1 MSKTRNLII
10 IPTYNE
16 IENIL
21 IVIDKVLNLPV
32 QFHILVVDDNSPD
45 GTSNI
50 VNNLKKDNADKLF
63 LITRDKKDGLG
74 SAYKEGFKWAL
85 EKKYSYIFEM
95 DADLSHDPTEIN
107 NLKRLLINKECD
119 VAIGSRYLEGV
130 SVVNWPLSRIFL
142 SYFANIYVRI
152 ITSMPVKDST
162 SGFIGYS
169 NEALSSLNIDKI
181 KFNGYAFQIEMKFKL
196 WKKNFKLKE
205 HQIIFVNREH
215 GKSKMDKNIIFEAI
229 IGVIK
234 LKVNSIFKKRWI
246 NS

>member
-1 MSKTRNLII
+1 MKDDSLII

-16 IENIL
+16 AENIEA
-21 IVIDKVLNLPV
+21 VINKILSLDDNNS
-32 QFHILVVDDNSPD
+32 ILVVDDNSPD

-50 VNNLKKDNADKLF
+50 VKNLKKDNIDKVF

-74 SAYKEGFKWAL
+74 AAYKEGFKWAL
-85 EKKYSYIFEM
+85 KKKYSYIFEM
-95 DADLSHDPTEIN
+95 DADLSHNPIEIK
-107 NLKRLLINKECD
+107 NLKRLLINDECD
-119 VAIGSRYLEGV
+119 LAIGSRYLEGV

-162 SGFIGYS
+162 SGFVGYS
-169 NEALSSLNIDKI
+169 NEALSSLKIDKI
-181 KFNGYAFQIEMKFKL
+181 KFNGYAFQIEMKLKI
-196 WKKNFKLKE
+196 WKKKFRLKE

-215 GKSKMDKNIIFEAI
+215 GKSKMNKNIIFEAI

-234 LKVNSIFKKRWI
+234 LKFDSIVKKDE
-246 NS
+246 

>member
-1 MSKTRNLII
+1 MKGNSLII

-16 IENIL
+16 SENIEL
-21 IVIDKVLNLPV
+21 IINKILLLKDSND
-32 QFHILVVDDNSPD
+32 ILVVDDNSPD

-50 VNNLKKDNADKLF
+50 VSDLKKENIDRIF
-63 LITRDKKDGLG
+63 LIVRDTKLGLG

-85 EKKYSYIFEM
+85 NKNYSYIFEM
-95 DADLSHDPTEIN
+95 DADLSHNPSEII
-107 NLKRLLINKECD
+107 NLKELLIKRDFD

-152 ITSMPVKDST
+152 ITGMPVKDAT
-162 SGFIGYS
+162 SGFIGYT
-169 NEALSSLNIDKI
+169 NESLSSLNIDNI

-196 WKKNFKLKE
+196 WKKNFKLME
-205 HQIIFVNREH
+205 HQIIFVNRKS

-229 IGVIK
+229 FGVIRLK
-234 LKVNSIFKKRWI
+234 LNSLFKI
-246 NS
+246 DE

>member
-1 MSKTRNLII
+1 MKGNSLII

-16 IENIL
+16 ANNIEA
-21 IVIDKVLNLPV
+21 VIKKIFSLDDNNS
-32 QFHILVVDDNSPD
+32 ILVVDDNSPD

-50 VNNLKKDNADKLF
+50 VKSLKKDNLDKLF
-63 LITRDKKDGLG
+63 LITRERKSGLG

-95 DADLSHDPTEIN
+95 DADLSHDPNEIK
-107 NLKRLLINKECD
+107 NLKRLLINNECD

-162 SGFIGYS
+162 SGFVGYS
-169 NEALSSLNIDKI
+169 NEALSSLNINKI

-196 WKKNFKLKE
+196 WKKKFKLME

-215 GKSKMDKNIIFEAI
+215 GNSKMNKSIIFEAI
-229 IGVIK
+229 IGVVK
-234 LKVNSIFKKRWI
+234 LKLNSIVKKDE
-246 NS
+246 